1 MPLNETNPHQK
12 MEVRNPL
19 EILED
24 VADLEDGI

>member
-1 MPLNETNPHQK
+1 MPLNETNLNQK

>member
-1 MPLNETNPHQK
+1 MPLNETNLYQK

>member
-1 MPLNETNPHQK
+1 MPLNETNLNQK

-19 EILED
+19 EISED